1 MNILIIE
8 DETPAAEKLERYL
21 LKHDPKIEI
30 KACITS
36 ISESVNYLREKQE
49 ELDLIFMDIQLS
61 DGLSFEIFSQLQ
73 IRTPVIFTT
82 AFDEYAI
89 DAFKVNGVDYLLKPI
104 RFTDLSNS
112 LKKLDLLREQLIGNR
127 EVKQLSQGFKKKSYK
142 ERFMVKIGA
151 HINTIAVQD
160 VLFFRADGRTAY
172 LYTKEGKRYIIDYK
186 LEDLMEI
193 LNPGNFYRVNRSFI
207 IQIHAIQDVLV
218 YSNSRLKIIP
228 PIKLDK
234 EIIVSRE
241 KVTDFKTWLKGN

>member
-1 MNILIIE
+1 MKILIIE

-21 LKHDPKIEI
+21 LKYEPKTEV
-30 KACITS
+30 KACLPS
-36 ISESVNYLREKQE
+36 ISESVNYLQEKQE

-61 DGLSFEIFSQLQ
+61 DGLSFEIFSQIQ
-73 IRTPVIFTT
+73 IKTPVIFTT

-89 DAFKVNGVDYLLKPI
+89 DAFKVNGLDYLLKPI

-112 LKKLDLLREQLIGNR
+112 LKKLDLLREQLLTKSNL
-127 EVKQLSQGFKKKSYK
+127 QDLSQNFRKKSYK

-151 HINTIAVQD
+151 HISTIPIQE
-160 VLFFRADGRTAY
+160 VLFFRADGRTVY

-186 LEDLMEI
+186 LEDLIDM
-193 LNPGNFYRVNRSFI
+193 LDPGNFYRVNRSFI
-207 IQIHAIQDVLV
+207 IQIQAIQDVLV

-241 KVTDFKTWLKGN
+241 KVADFKTWLKGN

>member
-1 MNILIIE
+1 MKILIIE

-21 LKHDPKIEI
+21 LKHDPETEI
-30 KACITS
+30 KACLTS
-36 ISESVNYLREKQE
+36 ISESVKYLENNQA

-61 DGLSFEIFSQLQ
+61 DGLSFEIFSQTQ
-73 IRTPVIFTT
+73 IKTPVIFTT

-112 LKKLDLLREQLIGNR
+112 LKKLDILREQLLGKT
-127 EVKQLSQGFKKKSYK
+127 EVKELSQSFRQKSYK

-151 HINTIAVQD
+151 HINTIPVQE
-160 VLFFRADGRTAY
+160 VLFFRADGRTVY
-172 LYTKEGKRYIIDYK
+172 LYTQAGKRYIIDYK
-186 LEDLMEI
+186 LEELGEI
-193 LNPGNFYRVNRSFI
+193 LHPGNFYRVNRSFI
-207 IQIHAIQDVLV
+207 IQIQAIQDVLV

-241 KVTDFKTWLKGN
+241 KVPDFKTWLKGN